1 MRNYYKSI
9 GYYDVQISSNS
20 AEFNKEGNIDLV
32 YSIDAGTRYII
43 NKISTN
49 ADSVFDKKIFS
60 SLQDSYNKYIGKY
73 YSPFSVKDLLDDIDT
88 LIEKNNL
95 QFVEHSV
102 EEIKNA
108 NNIEIK
114 FNIFESDKIL
124 VERVNITGN
133 NVTNEDVIRGELI
146 IDEGDPF
153 TKLNLDKSISK
164 IKARGIFKSVNQEVS
179 EGSDKNL
186 RLFLSMLKRSQLEK

>member
-114 FNIFESDKIL
+114 FNILS
-124 VERVNITGN
+124 
-133 NVTNEDVIRGELI
+133 LI
-146 IDEGDPF
+146 KF
-153 TKLNLDKSISK
+153 
-164 IKARGIFKSVNQEVS
+164 
-179 EGSDKNL
+179 
-186 RLFLSMLKRSQLEK
+186 